1 MSMESKYSPKEVEAK
16 WEKLHREGGAF
27 AASGEGKPYTI
38 VIPPPNVTGALHMG
52 HALNHTIQ
60 DVLIRFKRLQGRR
73 TLWQPGTDHAGIA
86 TQNVVERALAKEGK
100 KRREMGREA
109 FVEQVWAWKQ
119 EYEAR
124 IVGQVQRMGN
134 SCDWD
139 RLRFTMDEGLSRSV
153 RAAFVH
159 LFEKGLIYRGKYIVN
174 WCPKDRTALS
184 DDEVETKDGGEPGHL
199 WHLKYPLA
207 DGSGHII
214 VATTRPETMLG
225 DTAVAVNPK
234 DERYQALLGKS
245 IALPLTDREI
255 PIIADD
261 FVEMDF
267 GTGCVKVTPAH
278 DLNDFQVFQRHPDIG
293 VINIMNEDASLNE
306 EVPARFQGLDRFE
319 ARKRIVAEFEELGLL
334 EKIEDRMTPIGR
346 SYRSGEPI
354 EYRLSDQWFVD
365 MKPLAEKALASTR
378 EGRVRFVPE
387 RWNDYYCKWLE
398 NVRPW
403 CISRQLWWGHRIP
416 VWYDEDGV
424 ACSAVET
431 PTVHPTTGKPIVRQD
446 EDVLDTWFSSGLWPF
461 STLGWPGEGAKAGAA
476 TEDWI
481 QSEIPGHYPTDV
493 LVTDRG
499 IIFFW
504 VARMVMMA
512 NELTGKDPFHTV
524 YIHGTILDD
533 KGRKMS
539 KSLGNGIDPLEM
551 ADQYGADAVRFSL
564 LNLSSEG
571 QDIKLSP
578 TKFEMG
584 RNFGNK
590 IWNAARFLLPH
601 LEGAD
606 MGAVALDP
614 ADRWIRSRLATVTN
628 TVTKL
633 LESYKFADA
642 AMELYHFAWGDFC
655 SWYLELRKNEIHGE
669 DSPAKRS
676 AVGSCLRVLS
686 DITML
691 LNPFMPALT
700 EELREH
706 LGLPQAIRSAWP
718 VADESAIDEGAEKAF
733 ARLIA
738 VVEGIRALRGRYQI
752 APTKELSVTLRC
764 DSAVEFAEL
773 EGNLVALEGLSVTK
787 AVLQVGGAKPEFCGT
802 EILKGVQVHVAL
814 EGILDKAVEIA
825 RLSKELAE
833 ATKFVAQIEGKLS
846 NESFVSRAKPEAV
859 ESEREKLVTQK
870 NRAAQLQE
878 ALAGL
883 QD

>member
-1 MSMESKYSPKEVEAK
+1 MTMDSKYSPKDVEAK
-16 WEKLHREGGAF
+16 WEKKHRENGAF
-27 AASGEGKPYTI
+27 APKGDGKPFTV

-60 DVLIRFKRLQGRR
+60 DVLVRFERLRGRR

-86 TQNVVERALAKEGK
+86 TQNVVERVLAKEGK

-109 FVEQVWAWKQ
+109 FLEQVWAWKNQ
-119 EYEAR
+119 YEAR
-124 IVGQVQRMGN
+124 IVSQVQRMGN

-139 RLRFTMDEGLSRSV
+139 RLRFTMDEGLSRAV

-159 LFEKGLIYRGKYIVN
+159 LFDKGLIYRGKYIVN

-199 WHLKYPLA
+199 WHLRYPLE
-207 DGSGHII
+207 DGTFLV

-234 DERYQALLGKS
+234 DERYTHLVGKK
-245 IALPLTDREI
+245 IKLPLTDREI
-255 PIIADD
+255 PVIADD

-278 DLNDFQVFQRHPDIG
+278 DLNDFGVFQRHPEIG
-293 VINIMNEDASLNE
+293 CINIMNEDASFND
-306 EVPARFQGLDRFE
+306 EVPERFRGLDRFE
-319 ARKRIVAEFEELGLL
+319 VRKRVVAEFEELGLL

-378 EGRVRFVPE
+378 EGRVKFVPD

-424 ACSAVET
+424 PVAALEEPS
-431 PTVHPTTGKPIVRQD
+431 VHPKTGKKIVRQD
-446 EDVLDTWFSSGLWPF
+446 DDVLDTWFSSGLWPF
-461 STLGWPGEGAKAGAA
+461 STLGWPGEAAKAGMPV
-476 TEDWI
+476 DSWI
-481 QSEIPGHYPTDV
+481 QPDVKGHFPTDV

-512 NELTGKDPFHTV
+512 NELTGMDPFHTV

-564 LNLSSEG
+564 LILSSEG

-584 RNFGNK
+584 RNFANK
-590 IWNAARFLLPH
+590 IWNATRFVLPH

-606 MGAVALDP
+606 SSAEASDP
-614 ADRWIRSRLATVTN
+614 ADRWIRSRLATVTKN
-628 TVTKL
+628 VTKS
-633 LESYKFADA
+633 LEACKFAEA

-669 DSPAKRS
+669 DGPAKKS
-676 AVGSCLRVLS
+676 AVGSCLMVLDNLS
-686 DITML
+686 RL
-691 LNPFMPALT
+691 LQPFMPALS

-706 LGLPQAIRSAWP
+706 LGLPEAISSSWP
-718 VADESAIDEGAEKAF
+718 VFADSAVDAKAERAF
-733 ARLIA
+733 GRLIA
-738 VVEGIRALRGRYQI
+738 AVEGVRSLRGRYQI
-752 APTKELSVTLRC
+752 APSRILSVVVRC
-764 DSAVEFAEL
+764 ADSDAKVDL
-773 EGNLVALEGLSVTK
+773 DGNLAALQKLAGAEV
-787 AVLQVGGAKPEFCGT
+787 VVQVDGSKPAFAGT
-802 EILKGVQVHVAL
+802 EVVQGMQIHVVL
-814 EGILDKAVEIA
+814 EGILDKATEIA
-825 RLSKELAE
+825 RISKELAE
-833 ATKFVAQIEGKLS
+833 AEKFAAAISGKLS
-846 NESFVSRAKPEAV
+846 NESFVSRAKPEVV
-859 ESEREKLVTQK
+859 EAEREKLANQQDRVRIFKET
-870 NRAAQLQE
+870 
-878 ALAGL
+878 LADLGA
-883 QD
+883 

>member
-1 MSMESKYSPKEVEAK
+1 MSMDKAYSPIDVEAK
-16 WEKLHREGGAF
+16 WEKNHREGGAF
-27 AASGEGKPYTI
+27 RPKGDGKPFTV

-60 DVLIRFKRLQGRR
+60 DVLVRFERLRGRR

-86 TQNVVERALAKEGK
+86 TQNVVERMLAKEGK

-109 FVEQVWAWKQ
+109 FLEQVWAWKNQ
-119 EYEAR
+119 YEAR
-124 IVGQVQRMGN
+124 IVSQVQRMGN

-159 LFEKGLIYRGKYIVN
+159 LYEKGLIYRGKYIVN

-199 WHLKYPLA
+199 WHLRYPLA
-207 DGSGHII
+207 DGTFLV

-234 DERYQALLGKS
+234 DERYTHLVGKK
-245 IALPLTDREI
+245 IKLPLTDREI
-255 PIIADD
+255 PVIADD

-278 DLNDFQVFQRHPDIG
+278 DLNDFGVFQRHPEIG
-293 VINIMNEDASLNE
+293 CIDIMNDDASFNDQ
-306 EVPARFQGLDRFE
+306 VPERFRGLDRFE
-319 ARKRIVAEFEELGLL
+319 VRKRVVAEFEELGLL

-378 EGRVRFVPE
+378 EGRVKFVPD

-424 ACSAVET
+424 PCAAVEA
-431 PTVHPTTGKPIVRQD
+431 PTVHPRTGKPIVRQD
-446 EDVLDTWFSSGLWPF
+446 DDVLDTWFSSGLWPF
-461 STLGWPGEGAKAGAA
+461 STLGWPGAEAKVGAPIAEWSQ
-476 TEDWI
+476 TDV
-481 QSEIPGHYPTDV
+481 QGHYPTDV

-564 LNLSSEG
+564 LILSSEG

-578 TKFEMG
+578 VKFEMG
-584 RNFGNK
+584 RNFANK
-590 IWNAARFLLPH
+590 LWNATRFVLPH

-606 MGAVALDP
+606 ADAEALDP
-614 ADRWIRSRLATVTN
+614 ADRWIRSRLATVTEN
-628 TVTKL
+628 VTRS
-633 LESYKFADA
+633 LEACRFAEA

-655 SWYLELRKNEIHGE
+655 SWYLELRKTQIHGE
-669 DSPAKRS
+669 DGPAKRS
-676 AVGSCLRVLS
+676 AVGSCLQVL
-686 DITML
+686 DALTKL

-706 LGLPQAIRSAWP
+706 LGLAQAIESRWP
-718 VADESAIDEGAEKAF
+718 SFAASVRDEAAEASF
-733 ARLIA
+733 ARLISTVEA
-738 VVEGIRALRGRYQI
+738 VRSLRGRYQI
-752 APTKELSVTLRC
+752 APSKSLSVVVRC
-764 DSAVEFAEL
+764 DDDASKAQL
-773 EGNLVALEGLSVTK
+773 EGNLEALETLAGAQV
-787 AVLQVGGAKPEFCGT
+787 AVQVGGAKPAFSGT
-802 EILKGVQVHVAL
+802 EITSGVQVHVAL
-814 EGILDKAVEIA
+814 EGILDKAVEVA

-833 ATKFVAQIEGKLS
+833 AEKFVKAIEGKLG
-846 NESFVSRAKPEAV
+846 NESFVSRAKPEVVDA
-859 ESEREKLVTQK
+859 EREKLAGQQR
-870 NRAAQLQE
+870 RAEQIRETLSDLQ
-878 ALAGL
+878 G
-883 QD
+883 

>member
-1 MSMESKYSPKEVEAK
+1 MNMDSKYSPIEVEKK
-16 WEKLHREGGAF
+16 WESLHRQNGSFHPTGD
-27 AASGEGKPYTI
+27 GKPFTV

-52 HALNHTIQ
+52 HALNQTIQ
-60 DVLIRFKRLQGRR
+60 DVLVRFERLRGRR

-109 FVEQVWAWKQ
+109 FLEQVWAWKNQ
-119 EYEAR
+119 YEAR
-124 IVGQVQRMGN
+124 IVSQVQRMGN

-139 RLRFTMDEGLSRSV
+139 RLRFTMDEGLSRAV

-159 LFEKGLIYRGKYIVN
+159 LFDKGLIYRGKYIVN

-199 WHLKYPLA
+199 WHLRYPLE
-207 DGSGHII
+207 DGSFLV

-234 DERYQALLGKS
+234 DERYTHLVGKR
-245 IALPLTDREI
+245 IKLPLTDRTI
-255 PIIADD
+255 PVIADD

-278 DLNDFQVFQRHPDIG
+278 DLNDFGVFQRHPEIG
-293 VINIMNEDASLNE
+293 CIDIMNDDASFND
-306 EVPARFQGLDRFE
+306 EVPERFRGLDRFE
-319 ARKRIVAEFEELGLL
+319 VRKRVVAEFEELGLL

-365 MKPLAEKALASTR
+365 MKPLAEKALASTK
-378 EGRVRFVPE
+378 EGRVKFVPD

-424 ACSAVET
+424 AVAALEE
-431 PTVHPTTGKPIVRQD
+431 PTVHPKTGKKIVRQD
-446 EDVLDTWFSSGLWPF
+446 DDVLDTWFSSGLWPF
-461 STLGWPGEGAKAGAA
+461 STLGWPGETAVVGAPV
-476 TEDWI
+476 ESWI
-481 QSEIPGHYPTDV
+481 QPEVKGHFPTDV

-512 NELTGKDPFHTV
+512 NELTGMDPFHTV

-628 TVTKL
+628 SVTKL

-706 LGLPQAIRSAWP
+706 LGLPQAIKSSWP
-718 VADESAIDEGAEKAF
+718 VADAAAIDEGAEKAF

-752 APTKELSVTLRC
+752 APSKELSVTLRC
-764 DSAVEFAEL
+764 DSGVELAEL
-773 EGNLVALEGLSVTK
+773 EGNIVALEGLSVTK
-787 AVLQVGGAKPEFCGT
+787 SVLQVGGQKPEFCGT

-833 ATKFVAQIEGKLS
+833 ATKFVTQIEGKLS

>member
-1 MSMESKYSPKEVEAK
+1 MSMEPKYSPKEVEVK
-16 WEKLHREGGAF
+16 WEKRHREGGAF
-27 AASGEGKPYTI
+27 RPKGDGTPFTI

-60 DVLIRFKRLQGRR
+60 DVLIRFHRLRGDRA
-73 TLWQPGTDHAGIA
+73 LWQPGTDHAGIA
-86 TQNVVERALAKEGK
+86 TQNVVERKLAKEGK

-109 FVEQVWAWKQ
+109 FVEQVWAWKN
-119 EYEAR
+119 EYQAR
-124 IVGQVQRMGN
+124 IVSQIQRMGN

-139 RLRFTMDEGLSRSV
+139 RLRFTMDDGLSRSV

-159 LFEKGLIYRGKYIVN
+159 LYEKGLIYRGKYIVN

-199 WHLKYPLA
+199 WHLRYPLA
-207 DGSGHII
+207 DGTGFVI

-234 DERYQALLGKS
+234 DERYTALVGKK
-245 IALPLTDREI
+245 IKLPLTDREI
-255 PIIADD
+255 PVIADD

-278 DLNDFQVFQRHPDIG
+278 DPTDFGVYQRHPEIG
-293 VINIMNEDASLNE
+293 CIDIMNEDASLNE
-306 EVPARFQGLDRFE
+306 LVPERFQGLDRYA
-319 ARKRIVAEFEELGLL
+319 ARDKIVAEFEELGLL

-346 SYRSGEPI
+346 SYRSGVPI

-365 MKPLAEKALASTR
+365 MKPLAEKALESNK

-387 RWNDYYCKWLE
+387 RWNDYYCHWLE

-424 ACSAVET
+424 PCAAVEE
-431 PTVHPTTGKPIVRQD
+431 PKIHPKTGKPIVRQD

-461 STLGWPGEGAKAGAA
+461 STLGWPGDSAKSGAP
-476 TEDWI
+476 TEAWI
-481 QSEIPGHYPTDV
+481 QPEVKGHYPTDV

-512 NELTGKDPFHTV
+512 NELTGRDPFHTV

-578 TKFEMG
+578 SKFEMG

-606 MGAVALDP
+606 VAAEALDP
-614 ADRWIRSRLATVTN
+614 ADRWIRSRLASVTAK
-628 TVTKL
+628 VTRL
-633 LESYKFADA
+633 LETYKFSEA
-642 AMELYHFAWGDFC
+642 AMELYHFAWSDFC
-655 SWYLELRKNEIHGE
+655 SWYLELRKAQIHGE
-669 DSPAKRS
+669 DSPQKRS

-686 DITML
+686 DITLL

-700 EELREH
+700 EELRSH
-706 LGLPQAIRSAWP
+706 LGLPEAITSTWP
-718 VADESAIDEGAEKAF
+718 VVEAASIDDGAEKAF

-752 APTKELSVTLRC
+752 APAKELSVTLRC
-764 DSAVEFAEL
+764 ESEAVRQEL
-773 EGNLVALEGLSVTK
+773 SGNLAALETL
-787 AVLQVGGAKPEFCGT
+787 AVAQVALQVGGEKPAFSGT
-802 EILKGVQVHVAL
+802 EIVPGVQVHVAL
-814 EGILDKAVEIA
+814 EGILDKAAEVA
-825 RLSKELAE
+825 RLSKELGEAE
-833 ATKFVAQIEGKLS
+833 KFVASIEKKLS
-846 NESFVSRAKPEAV
+846 NESFVARAKPEVV
-859 ESEREKLVTQK
+859 EAEREKLESQK
-870 NRAAQLQE
+870 VRAAQLQE
-878 ALAGL
+878 ALSGL